1 MKILDILI
9 EDVKSERR
17 LELIADQILSA
28 IDTHFKAHRG
38 EEPEDEFIGLGRIND
53 VVDSKT
59 LGPFYNRLGKI
70 VLFYNKTVTTAD
82 GEFYIG
88 PPKEMVIYYPVI
100 VERGKERLNQTKSH
114 VQSVIVHEL
123 RHALDYSLS
132 KGKAFDSKGVR
143 GASEADPDRD
153 RDRGEYHRTATE
165 VNARTSQA
173 MLQTKRLMVNAMN
186 SGEELNNA
194 KLKELILKAM
204 DDAKLVHIFKS
215 TDEKAFKQLF
225 NRIFKYAQDFL
236 QQLPGRDN
244 E

>member
-1 MKILDILI
+1 MKLHTILN
-9 EDVKSERR
+9 EDVKSENR

-28 IDTHFKAHRG
+28 IDSHFKAHRG
-38 EEPEDEFIGLGRIND
+38 EEPEDEFIGMGRIHD

-70 VLFYNKTVTTAD
+70 VLFYNKTVTTSD
-82 GEFYIG
+82 GAFFIG
-88 PPKEMVIYYPVI
+88 PPKEMVIYYPVV
-100 VERGKERLNQTKSH
+100 VERGRERLNQTKSH

-143 GASEADPDRD
+143 GASGDDGDRD

-165 VNARTSQA
+165 VNARASQA
-173 MLQTKRLMVNAMN
+173 MLQMKRLIVKEIN
-186 SGEELNNA
+186 SGNDITNE
-194 KLKELILKAM
+194 KLKELIMVAM

-215 TDEKAFKQLF
+215 TNEPEFKQLF
-225 NRIFKYAQDFL
+225 KRMFKYSQDFL
-236 QQLPGRDN
+236 EQMKDR
-244 E
+244 